1 MSESSRLI
9 AVLDDDLSVRKA
21 LSRLLRSAGFAVASY
36 ATGGELLEALA
47 STVPDCLILDLHM
60 REMSGVEVQARISAR
75 GLRFPII
82 VITAYDSEP
91 LRDQVMAAGAAAYLL
106 KPFPDEALLSAVSS
120 ALART

>member
-1 MSESSRLI
+1 MSESSQLI

-106 KPFPDEALLSAVSS
+106 KPFPDEALLNAVSS
-120 ALART
+120 ALSRT